1 MLPRRASSSSNP
13 PLPLLQIPHDALLL
27 LDRAMSTSLMMMMR
41 DNLLPVAAQ
50 ASLLICLRQAP
61 LTLLPP
67 DARPTDLDV
76 SAVTGVGR
84 VMCSTS
90 N

>member
-27 LDRAMSTSLMMMMR
+27 LDRAMSTSLMMR